1 MNVYNMTQESIPAVA
16 ELMCTMKPEWWDYEG
31 AFSQLSDIN
40 ESIKTIGWYLG
51 EDSGH
56 PAGWILCR
64 ELVGLRALNWNAA
77 VLMITGFLNWNI
89 NWADCLIRQP
99 DMREEK
105 DI

>member
-64 ELVGLRALNWNAA
+64 ELVGLRDLRDRGD
-77 VLMITGFLNWNI
+77 TGAF
-89 NWADCLIRQP
+89 ADRRSAERKAEGAQLF
-99 DMREEK
+99 
-105 DI
+105 